1 MPDLG
6 KLSIGMDVA
15 KLSLDITE
23 ETQGHRSCPAFRVCF
38 SALPFLSLMVHHQ
51 VKSFENGMVFIQDK

>member
-23 ETQGHRSCPAFRVCF
+23 EAQGHRSCSAFRVCF

-51 VKSFENGMVFIQDK
+51 